1 MSFNLNE
8 YDNTVISVFNNG
20 VAGKVENVSI
30 DIEKRRADEPDS
42 YPPYKLVVTDGSGAT
57 PLNQGFYFDESDD
70 EKRQTMT
77 IQRIKSIAKA
87 VVPADFVYPT
97 VNSYTEAVNSL
108 FKIIKDN
115 APGKKVN
122 VFTTYGYVGQQKAA
136 KYLGLRM
143 FNFIESP
150 DEAYS
155 RLKPSATDIMER
167 PIADE
172 PKADTTD
179 GMTSAPATDGLW

>member
-8 YDNTVISVFNNG
+8 FDNNTVSVFNNG

-30 DIEKRRADEPDS
+30 DIEKRRADEPDT

-57 PLNQGFYFDESDD
+57 PLNQGFYFSDEDT
-70 EKRQTMT
+70 EARQTQT

-97 VNSYTEAVNSL
+97 VNSYKEAVDSL
-108 FKIIKDN
+108 FKIIKEH
-115 APGKKVN
+115 APDKKVN

-155 RLKPSATDIMER
+155 RLKPSNTDIMER
-167 PIADE
+167 PVADE
-172 PKADTTD
+172 PKSDD
-179 GMTSAPATDGLW
+179 TSAQNISTNDLW